1 MDITPYAACL
11 AALVISAAGPAHT
24 QPYPSKPIRLVASE
38 PGGNVDFVARQIA
51 PRLST
56 SFGQQIIVEN
66 RPSGIIPGEIVAK
79 AVPDGYT
86 LLIESSTF
94 WVGPLLQK
102 TPYDP
107 AADFILIT
115 LPTAAPF
122 FLYVHPSVPAATLRE
137 LIALAKARPGVL
149 NYGSAGSGASNHL
162 AAELFKSMAGVDIVR
177 VPYKGAGPAGIGLV
191 ANQVQLMFGSAPF
204 GMTQVKS
211 GRLRVLAVA
220 SAKPS
225 ALAPEIPTMVAAGLP
240 GYEATFM
247 SGLWAPARTP
257 GALIHRLNAEVL
269 RALNGTDVKDKLL
282 NAGVEPL
289 GTTPEQSIA
298 IMTAD
303 IAKWAKVIKD
313 AGIRND

>member
-1 MDITPYAACL
+1 MDLTPYAACL
-11 AALVISAAGPAHT
+11 AALVISAAGPAHA

-66 RPSGIIPGEIVAK
+66 RPSGIIPVEIVAK

-162 AAELFKSMAGVDIVR
+162 ATELFKSMAGVDIVR

-257 GALIHRLNAEVL
+257 GALIQRLNAEVV

>member
-1 MDITPYAACL
+1 MDLTPYAACL
-11 AALVISAAGPAHT
+11 AALVISAAGPAHA

-162 AAELFKSMAGVDIVR
+162 ATELFKSMAGVDIVR

-257 GALIHRLNAEVL
+257 GALIQRLNAEVV